1 MSRTYTITGASG
13 NIGRVIAEQLL
24 EQRYTFVSSAKR
36 GKAAAPRR
44 RGGEA
49 VRGDLEDTK
58 LLAEAYRGADAV
70 FAMIPPNLQSEDYI
84 VTPAGSPKHTRSCS
98 EGGCQTRRRVEQ
110 HRRASREGTGVV
122 RALHNFENDL
132 AAIEGC
138 DVLVLRPGY
147 FMDNILVQAQII
159 KLFGFAAS
167 PVNGDVVIPVVYTRD
182 IGEMAAAR
190 LANLKISGH
199 AIEYVLGERDITYNE
214 ITDVLGKAI
223 GKPGLKYVQLP
234 GDQAVMGMTQMG
246 ISRRRRRFSWNS
258 RTPSTMDGCSANTGA
273 RRPTRRGRRSRN
285 SRKCSPTNTPGE
297 GGGARRRLLAVAL
310 WCPSRFLSRS
320 IRRGWGACWAEF
332 VA

>member
-24 EQRYTFVSSAKR
+24 EQRYTVRVFGRNEERLQSLVDAGAKPFV
-36 GKAAAPRR
+36 
-44 RGGEA
+44 
-49 VRGDLEDTK
+49 GDLEDTK

-84 VTPAGSPKHTRSCS
+84 GY
-98 EGGCQTRRRVEQ
+98 
-110 HRRASREGTGVV
+110 ASRISKAHVGAVRKAGVKRVVALSSIGAHLAEGTGVV

-246 ISRRRRRFSWNS
+246 ISRPTAALLVELSDAINDGRLLSQYR
-258 RTPSTMDGCSANTGA
+258 RTPANTTWTPIEEFSKMFADKYA
-273 RRPTRRGRRSRN
+273 R
-285 SRKCSPTNTPGE
+285 
-297 GGGARRRLLAVAL
+297 
-310 WCPSRFLSRS
+310 
-320 IRRGWGACWAEF
+320 
-332 VA
+332 

>member
-24 EQRYTFVSSAKR
+24 EQRYTVRVFGRNEERLQPLVDAGAKPFV
-36 GKAAAPRR
+36 
-44 RGGEA
+44 
-49 VRGDLEDTK
+49 GDLEDTK

-84 VTPAGSPKHTRSCS
+84 GYAGRISKAHVGAVRKA
-98 EGGCQTRRRVEQ
+98 GVKRVVALSSIGA
-110 HRRASREGTGVV
+110 HLAEGTGVV

-246 ISRRRRRFSWNS
+246 ISRPTAALLVELSDAINDGRLLSQYR
-258 RTPSTMDGCSANTGA
+258 RTPANTTWTPIEEFSKMFADKYA
-273 RRPTRRGRRSRN
+273 R
-285 SRKCSPTNTPGE
+285 
-297 GGGARRRLLAVAL
+297 
-310 WCPSRFLSRS
+310 
-320 IRRGWGACWAEF
+320 
-332 VA
+332 